1 MRQAPSPSLT
11 NTPRLPGDE
20 RRSAIVD
27 SVLSL
32 SATTSPALI
41 STSDIARA
49 VGLSQGAIFKHFPR
63 KEDIWLAVAESIAS
77 RLLVVIEAAA
87 NRAVEPLPG
96 LRAIFLAHV
105 DFVIAH
111 PGAPRFIFHE
121 LQQAAETPVK
131 ACLRRLMGRYRQQLL
146 DLLAIAERQGLL
158 VEGIDA
164 SAAALSFIGSIQGL
178 VMQSMLAG
186 SGSVIA
192 VQAPAIL
199 AIFERG
205 IRRAA

>member
-1 MRQAPSPSLT
+1 MPDDTVSPIL
-11 NTPRLPGDE
+11 RLSGE
-20 RRSAIVD
+20 ARRAAIVD
-27 SVLSL
+27 VVLDL
-32 SATTSPALI
+32 SASFSPGSITTAA
-41 STSDIARA
+41 IAREI
-49 VGLSQGAIFKHFPR
+49 GLSQGAIFKHFPR

-77 RLLVVIEAAA
+77 RLLAVIEAVPSQSIGPIPA
-87 NRAVEPLPG
+87 

-121 LQQAAETPVK
+121 LQQAAETPIK
-131 ACLRRLMGRYRQQLL
+131 ACLRQLMGRYRQHLL
-146 DLLAIAERQGLL
+146 VLLALAERDGLL
-158 VEGIDA
+158 VEGIDP
-164 SAAALSFIGSIQGL
+164 SAAALLFVGSIQGL

-186 SGSVIA
+186 GSGSIGT
-192 VQAPAIL
+192 QAPAIL

>member
-1 MRQAPSPSLT
+1 MLHNSSQRLSK
-11 NTPRLPGDE
+11 TPRLSGDE

-27 SVLSL
+27 SVLTL

-63 KEDIWLAVAESIAS
+63 KEDIWLAVAESIAR
-77 RLLVVIEAAA
+77 RLLTVIEAAA
-87 NRAVEPLPG
+87 SQAAGPMPA

-105 DFVIAH
+105 DFVITH

-131 ACLRRLMGRYRQQLL
+131 ACLRQFMARYRQHLL
-146 DLLAIAERQGLL
+146 VMFAQAEADGLLAAE
-158 VEGIDA
+158 IDP
-164 SAAALSFIGSIQGL
+164 SAAALLFVGSIQGL

-186 SGSVIA
+186 GSGSIGA
-192 VQAPAIL
+192 QAPAIL